1 MDDGFICWNSHSLI
15 TMVNSQAQ
23 TLLNIDKESLIGQ
36 NIRKGFVFPPIL
48 NEAITQRNKL
58 SQKQIVLE
66 CRGEFIELMVT
77 LRPLSDG
84 SFCFSSSIRQNQ
96 KIAQQQI
103 STNANFTFDSLRG
116 FRWYEAGI
124 TYRSPGN

>member
-1 MDDGFICWNSHSLI
+1 YGNIHGYIVCIIETTAELVKLKTSYSCATEIANYIYIENEQKLINKVLCQHNAVIECMDDGFICWNSHSLI

-58 SQKQIVLE
+58 SQ
-66 CRGEFIELMVT
+66 
-77 LRPLSDG
+77 
-84 SFCFSSSIRQNQ
+84 
-96 KIAQQQI
+96 
-103 STNANFTFDSLRG
+103 
-116 FRWYEAGI
+116 
-124 TYRSPGN
+124 

>member
-1 MDDGFICWNSHSLI
+1 MDGFICWNSHSLI

-84 SFCFSSSIRQNQ
+84 SFLLFFIH
-96 KIAQQQI
+96 
-103 STNANFTFDSLRG
+103 
-116 FRWYEAGI
+116 
-124 TYRSPGN
+124 